1 MLHNFMNMT
10 TLTQSDRAT
19 SNASGG
25 EGGEW
30 LVWFS
35 EGGFGKSTIDSKII
49 RYRRG
54 RRSFFL
60 RVLILLTGPGGWWFL
75 AIILAER
82 CRGAM
87 VVGIAMQDNL
97 WWSICV
103 PNRGQQRGWAVWS
116 CYSSTHG
123 CRCYGRGWIGGGIG
137 MTIWGRGCGISKT
150 RIGWSSRGCWKR
162 RRWSTWSFLSSLR
175 CEEYEESAR
184 EEIPIWSLQSDL
196 RVTQLKT
203 QIRQVLEGISRREHS
218 RSSDHGVSEVQV
230 SLQVERTRIIK
241 KEGSRFTG

>member
-1 MLHNFMNMT
+1 MR
-10 TLTQSDRAT
+10 TLTLWTRPPSLREST

-25 EGGEW
+25 EDGEW

-35 EGGFGKSTIDSKII
+35 EGGFGKSTINSKII

-87 VVGIAMQDNL
+87 VVGIVMQDNL

-103 PNRGQQRGWAVWS
+103 PNSWTARGWAVWS
-116 CYSSTHG
+116 CSTHG
-123 CRCYGRGWIGGGIG
+123 YLSRCYGRGWIGGGIG

-150 RIGWSSRGCWKR
+150 RIGWSSRGCWR
-162 RRWSTWSFLSSLR
+162 GQRDQVFLSSSR
-175 CEEYEESAR
+175 CKEFAKSAR
-184 EEIPIWSLQSDL
+184 EESVWYL
-196 RVTQLKT
+196 
-203 QIRQVLEGISRREHS
+203 
-218 RSSDHGVSEVQV
+218 
-230 SLQVERTRIIK
+230 
-241 KEGSRFTG
+241 